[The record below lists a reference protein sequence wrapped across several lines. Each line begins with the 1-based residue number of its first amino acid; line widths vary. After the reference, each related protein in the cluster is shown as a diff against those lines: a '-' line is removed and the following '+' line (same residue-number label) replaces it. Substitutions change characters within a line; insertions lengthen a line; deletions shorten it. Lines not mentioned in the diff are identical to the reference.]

1 MSDVKGAAWEFFI
14 YINNRTS
21 KTLEIDCK
29 QLDWGTWY
37 RNSTDDA
44 SPIEVQ
50 PGEAVQALGIRAA
63 HGTATGY
70 ECRCTWVAKDTA
82 TNKKF
87 YSIDLKIDVPY
98 STNNSSTLTVSGPI
112 RVEGWTDLPKS
123 GHNFTRS
130 ITISELDMLH
140 EDNSSGMDMQERAY
154 YDMLLSNNEAVR
166 DWTLLQNDVTEQEQ
180 FNPCTVIPEA
190 YNYPPRETFI
200 ARSKKNTIQ
209 PVFWSQLHDPVY
221 TFEWQKKDYVDEY
234 FSVAIYTLNT
244 NPRNTVMVPKGVETV
259 TESSVEVTSSIKST
273 LEEQFSIRTLL
284 NAEYSGLTAELEAT
298 YGITHTLEESYSRVE
313 RKTETV
319 TIGASEKNRL
329 FVPWV
334 FSTILAV
341 YRKKKNGQ
349 IDLIGISE
357 WAEEVVDQ
365 VYEYGTIT
373 CVALS

>member
-1 MSDVKGAAWEFFI
+1 MSDVNGAAWEFFI

-21 KTLEIDCK
+21 KTLKIDCK

-37 RNSTDDA
+37 RNSTDD
-44 SPIEVQ
+44 SKPIEVQ
-50 PGEAVQALGIRAA
+50 PNEAVQALGIRAA

-70 ECRCTWVAKDTA
+70 ECRCTWVAEESDT
-82 TNKKF
+82 KKRLF
-87 YSIDLKIDVPY
+87 AIDLKIDVPY
-98 STNNSSTLTVSGPI
+98 SANNSSTLTVSGPI
-112 RVEGWTDLPKS
+112 KVEGWTDLPKF

-154 YDMLLSNNEAVR
+154 YDMLMANNEIVH
-166 DWTLLQNDVTEQEQ
+166 DWTLLKENVPEQEQ
-180 FNPCTVIPEA
+180 FDPRTVIPEA

-200 ARSKKNTIQ
+200 ARSNKNTIE
-209 PVFWSQLHDPVY
+209 PAFWSHLYDPVY
-221 TFEWQKKDYVDEY
+221 TFEWQKKEYVDEY

-259 TESSVEVTSSIKST
+259 TESSVEVTSSIKGT

-284 NAEYSGLTAELEAT
+284 KAEYSGLTAELEAT
-298 YGITHTLEESYSRVE
+298 YGITHTLEESYSCIE

-357 WAEEVVDQ
+357 WAEEVMDQ
-365 VYEYGTIT
+365 VYEY
-373 CVALS
+373 